1 MSILTATD
9 LAKAYGPDD
18 IFDSI
23 SVEIPHKAR
32 IALVGPNGAGKTTLL
47 NILVGKDTPTE
58 GNLTIA
64 KGTRIGFLPQRPEL
78 AGTHDIWEEMLK
90 AFGDVRRME
99 ARLRELETR
108 LDDAAT
114 LEQYGELQ
122 HRFELADGYN
132 YENRIKQ
139 VLHGLGFK
147 PEDYTRPLPKLSGGQ
162 RTRVLLGRLL
172 LDAPDLLVLD
182 EPTNHLDIQA
192 VEWLESF
199 LKDFSGA
206 VLAVSHDRYFMD
218 EFATAVWELDF
229 GTLES
234 YRGNYTHYTQQREER
249 YERRMAEYETQQEF
263 LAKEME
269 YIRRNIAGQNT
280 RQAKGKLRRLETM
293 KKRGKFLSKP
303 RTRQNLRLQMATT
316 NRSGDK
322 VIMTHDV
329 VVGYADGHAPLFH
342 VPDITLWRGEVAA
355 LIGPNGVG
363 KTTFLKTIIEQLP
376 PLSGEVRLGASV
388 KIGYFAQAHELLN
401 AKNSI
406 IDEIMLAKPMT
417 PAEARNFLGPFLFQ
431 GDDVFRPISTLSG
444 GERGRVALAKLA
456 LSGANLLLLDEPT
469 NHLDIA
475 SQEVL
480 QDVLAGFSGTILLV
494 SHDRYLVDALATQ
507 IWAASPGKLDVFE
520 GTYKEFVAARQTLA
534 AGEALPR
541 KASVEPSNGKGSTN
555 GTVKKSSGN
564 QRQLEKRIA
573 EAEAKVHQLESKLST
588 LTTEIEKASQ
598 QGNAARVHA
607 LGEDYAR
614 TEEALEAAMNEW
626 GELVE

>member
-182 EPTNHLDIQA
+182 EPTNHLDI
-192 VEWLESF
+192 
-199 LKDFSGA
+199 
-206 VLAVSHDRYFMD
+206 
-218 EFATAVWELDF
+218 
-229 GTLES
+229 
-234 YRGNYTHYTQQREER
+234 
-249 YERRMAEYETQQEF
+249 
-263 LAKEME
+263 
-269 YIRRNIAGQNT
+269 
-280 RQAKGKLRRLETM
+280 
-293 KKRGKFLSKP
+293 
-303 RTRQNLRLQMATT
+303 
-316 NRSGDK
+316 
-322 VIMTHDV
+322 
-329 VVGYADGHAPLFH
+329 
-342 VPDITLWRGEVAA
+342 
-355 LIGPNGVG
+355 
-363 KTTFLKTIIEQLP
+363 
-376 PLSGEVRLGASV
+376 
-388 KIGYFAQAHELLN
+388 
-401 AKNSI
+401 
-406 IDEIMLAKPMT
+406 
-417 PAEARNFLGPFLFQ
+417 
-431 GDDVFRPISTLSG
+431 
-444 GERGRVALAKLA
+444 
-456 LSGANLLLLDEPT
+456 
-469 NHLDIA
+469 A

-520 GTYKEFVAARQTLA
+520 GTYKEFVTARQTLA